1 MTCSL
6 IPIRERNSMM
16 VGAGLPAKCL
26 LSQASLLLRRNDLCA
41 FLLEIGI
48 TRLRRLAL
56 LFFMLP
62 CLAAFAGVAPE
73 PDIRVQEQNDT
84 IVVDISYRLP
94 VSQRVAWDVLTDFDA
109 MDTFVP
115 NMEHSR
121 VLQRDGKRIEVE
133 QKGHVSFGI
142 LSFAYESRR
151 QIELTPY
158 QTLRSRSL
166 VGTKMDST
174 TTLIPSGSGTQLTY
188 RAVAVPDLPVPT
200 SVIISGLTDSLRAQF
215 KAMEQEMELRADKAA
230 SQEAGNPQASKE
242 ASKISADS
250 TAPVKQTA
258 LPTASKSAAK
268 TQTPTTPLPI
278 KKRPR

>member
-1 MTCSL
+1 MTPSFPSL
-6 IPIRERNSMM
+6 RH
-16 VGAGLPAKCL
+16 
-26 LSQASLLLRRNDLCA
+26 
-41 FLLEIGI
+41 
-48 TRLRRLAL
+48 LAL
-56 LFFMLP
+56 LLFMLP

-73 PDIRVQEQNDT
+73 PDIRVQEQDGT
-84 IVVDISYRLP
+84 LIVDISYRLP
-94 VSQRVAWDVLTDFDA
+94 VGQRVAWDVLTDFDA
-109 MDTFVP
+109 MDKFVP

-215 KAMEQEMELRADKAA
+215 KAMEQEMESRADKANNPEP
-230 SQEAGNPQASKE
+230 STPQASRM
-242 ASKISADS
+242 AD
-250 TAPVKQTA
+250 TAPAPVKLTA

-268 TQTPTTPLPI
+268 TQTPTTPLAI